1 MDGGGRFAQPLTAG
15 FPGRAG
21 ARVATFEGW
30 MPQPPLLAALVG
42 RRPGVRS
49 RRSVSVS
56 LATRLP
62 RFLGTGLTI
71 GFFGVVAAVGLVQG
85 GHYEAWEAVH
95 GTPPHAL
102 ARVVGLGID
111 HVKISGLDQL
121 GESEALAA
129 AGIDAKV
136 SLAFLDVGEVR
147 ARLERIP
154 LVKTAS
160 VRKLY
165 PNELVITLTE
175 RTPHAIWQQNGELF
189 IVAADGTPLD
199 LMENG
204 RFANLPFVVGD
215 QANTRTKDYLAL
227 LEAAGPIR
235 SRIRAGTLV
244 SGRRWTLKMD
254 NGLDVRL
261 PELGAAEAL
270 VRLAKLQRE
279 QGILDK
285 DVIAVDLRM
294 PDRIVVRLTEE
305 AAQARAEIVKKR
317 PTRGTKGLDT

>member
-15 FPGRAG
+15 FPGRAV
-21 ARVATFEGW
+21 ARPAVLPTSFLPAFPGLSLHW
-30 MPQPPLLAALVG
+30 G
-42 RRPGVRS
+42 RKSG
-49 RRSVSVS
+49 RSVAVPM
-56 LATRLP
+56 ANRLP
-62 RFLGTGLTI
+62 RFIGTGLI
-71 GFFGVVAAVGLVQG
+71 AGFYTAVGIVGLVQG
-85 GHYEAWEAVH
+85 GHLAAWEAEH
-95 GTPPHAL
+95 GAPYHVA
-102 ARVVGLGID
+102 ARAFGLGID
-111 HVKISGLDQL
+111 HVKMSGLDQL
-121 GESEALAA
+121 RETEVLAA
-129 AGIDAKV
+129 AGIDSRV
-136 SLAFLDVGEVR
+136 SLAFLDAADVR
-147 ARLERIP
+147 ARLERVP

-189 IVAADGTPLD
+189 IVAADGTALD
-199 LMENG
+199 LMEDA
-204 RFANLPFVVGD
+204 RFAHLPFVVGE
-215 QANTRTKDYLAL
+215 QANTRTKEYLAL
-227 LEAAGPIR
+227 LEAAGPIK

-270 VRLAKLQRE
+270 ARLVKLQRE

-294 PDRIVVRLTEE
+294 ADRVVVRLTEE

-317 PTRGTKGLDT
+317 PARGSKGLDT